1 MIWVPVASALASP
14 ILKAPLLIAATRV
27 MTWAQRPPTPPA
39 TQEESAKYGPKR
51 DAMSNVSPLTINQTI
66 NWALALCESAVVLAG
81 QFPSELSQRALSV
94 LARSPSAL
102 SAVRVTPIWLAGC
115 ALMAGGGLLRLA
127 CYRTLGKFFTW
138 ELAVKKDHVLV
149 THGPYSVVRHP
160 AYTGSLMIGVGVV
173 LAQFGPGSWYREC
186 IGLDG
191 LGSKVFVGIWS
202 AWALAVPTLLMRR
215 VNAEDAVLKKE
226 FNEEW

>member
-1 MIWVPVASALASP
+1 
-14 ILKAPLLIAATRV
+14 
-27 MTWAQRPPTPPA
+27 
-39 TQEESAKYGPKR
+39 
-51 DAMSNVSPLTINQTI
+51 
-66 NWALALCESAVVLAG
+66 
-81 QFPSELSQRALSV
+81 
-94 LARSPSAL
+94 
-102 SAVRVTPIWLAGC
+102 
-115 ALMAGGGLLRLA
+115 MAGGGLLRLA

-226 FNEEW
+226 FNEEWNAYAKRTPYRIIPFMY